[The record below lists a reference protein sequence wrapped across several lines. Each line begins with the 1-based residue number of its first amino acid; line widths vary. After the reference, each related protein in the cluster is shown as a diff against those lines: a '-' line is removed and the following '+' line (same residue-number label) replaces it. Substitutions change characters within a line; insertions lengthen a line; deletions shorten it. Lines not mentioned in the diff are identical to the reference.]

1 MLLSD
6 RAAPSMSCRHTRRAF
21 RSFRSPLPA
30 GADVKHLQI
39 FTFAACLALTPA
51 AHASEVVIGFGAV
64 EFNSNLAPNDR
75 QFTFE
80 YRFDPYREWDKGQ
93 ISWGV
98 AVVGHAAGDVWA
110 GAGLVAQ
117 RQLGGRWFAE
127 ASLMPGLYFE
137 NGPTTALGHTI
148 EFRSVLAVGYEITE
162 TSSISLAIDHR
173 SNGGLSEFN
182 PGSNGLSL
190 RFHHK
195 F

>member
-1 MLLSD
+1 MPDMKCLKTIAMAVGLTFGQ
-6 RAAPSMSCRHTRRAF
+6 AA
-21 RSFRSPLPA
+21 
-30 GADVKHLQI
+30 Q
-39 FTFAACLALTPA
+39 
-51 AHASEVVIGFGAV
+51 ASELVIGSGVV
-64 EFNSNLAPNDR
+64 EFNSNLAANDR

-98 AVVGHAAGDVWA
+98 AVVGHASGDVWA
-110 GAGLVAQ
+110 GAGLIAQ
-117 RQLGGRWFAE
+117 RHFGDRWFAE

-137 NGPTTALGHTI
+137 NGPATALGHTI
-148 EFRSVLAVGYEITE
+148 EFRSVLAVGYEITK